1 MLKKAV
7 IMRSGTMEYLESDLL
22 PNGASNKIVTV
33 FRSDEVLQKYHS
45 TFVNTKLVDRHY
57 IKNTEDFRVL
67 GTVVDTLYKDGKIEA
82 LIDMDILPITTIQLS
97 GGYYSEL
104 VKKSDT
110 EYELVSFRGEH
121 VAIVDNGRCG
131 EICKIF

>member
-1 MLKKAV
+1 
-7 IMRSGTMEYLESDLL
+7 MEYLESDLL

-33 FRSDEVLQKYHS
+33 FRSDEVLQKYHN

>member
-1 MLKKAV
+1 
-7 IMRSGTMEYLESDLL
+7 MRNGYMDYLESDIV
-22 PNGASNKIVTV
+22 PNGSPSKIVRV
-33 FRSDEVLQKYHS
+33 YRSNEVLQKYHN

-82 LIDMDILPITTIQLS
+82 LIDMEILPINPIQLS

-110 EYELVSFRGEH
+110 EYELVSFEGEH

-131 EICKIF
+131 EVCKIF